1 MIARNGV
8 IDVLI
13 RFQNGNVH
21 QIHLVLVYQVLQV
34 DGVEYQKEAVKNTSP
49 QTNKSKVHWKEEAQ
63 SSLHEHSP

>member
-49 QTNKSKVHWKEEAQ
+49 QTDESKAHWKEEAR